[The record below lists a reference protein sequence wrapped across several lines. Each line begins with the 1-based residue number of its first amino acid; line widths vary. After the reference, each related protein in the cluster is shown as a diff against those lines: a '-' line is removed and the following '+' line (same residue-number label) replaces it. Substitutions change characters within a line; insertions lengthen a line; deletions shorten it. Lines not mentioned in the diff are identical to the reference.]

1 MRMKDKSTSEE
12 KQGISSKN
20 MALAADAKI
29 KALLAFQ
36 HASKISSKMQASKV
50 ESMKGKIF
58 QILKASKHLDIKGIK
73 HQSSKGLKSRYVNV

>member
-1 MRMKDKSTSEE
+1 
-12 KQGISSKN
+12 

-36 HASKISSKMQASKV
+36 HASKISSKMPALRV